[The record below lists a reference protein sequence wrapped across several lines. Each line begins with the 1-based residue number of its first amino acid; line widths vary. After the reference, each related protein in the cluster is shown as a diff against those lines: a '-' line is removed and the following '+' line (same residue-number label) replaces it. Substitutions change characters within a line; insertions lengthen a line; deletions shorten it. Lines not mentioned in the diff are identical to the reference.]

1 MDIAEL
7 GYKVDSSGLVEGT
20 KALDENAA
28 AADKAGAAADRLEKS
43 QKGTGKSASYW
54 ANEQAKINARV
65 LEMERIEQRAAVATR
80 QAATATEAHELNLQ
94 KLLGQINPTVAAL
107 NKLAEQEDR
116 LARARDLGL
125 LKPQVWQQYQSQL
138 EGTRAGVLATSNTF
152 GKLNLQAVE
161 TQQSLAMLMRALA
174 TGNFAQAQS
183 SIASLTA
190 RTGVL
195 STVFSGAGLAVA
207 GFTAVVVAGIA
218 AWKQGN
224 DELFG
229 FQKNLILTGR
239 SADITFGQLQRM
251 VDQLDRIPGVSRS
264 GALDSLNAVAK
275 SGQFVGQQFDL
286 VSASAARMEASLG
299 VSADK
304 TVASFAKIV
313 DDPVQG
319 LLELNKQ
326 YRFLTQAQIDYVYQL
341 QQQGDE
347 VGAVTEA
354 LRLADDATKNL
365 ANTAEANL
373 PALTEYWRDMKGDVS
388 GTWSAIVNVTNAIAD
403 LGREYGVLARLPS
416 LSDILGFGLVG
427 GVVAKNLPEQF
438 RPPSFADLMNR
449 AASRLRN
456 PNGLPTN
463 IEGIGEPNG
472 HVADPN
478 DAKKAS
484 DQWNRRLE
492 MYDKQLKM
500 GAEVERIE
508 AEGIAAGRTRAEI
521 EATIANYMKSQE
533 ESAKRTTGTGKTARS
548 GVEQLLARVQQQ
560 ISANDEL
567 ARSGQKV
574 SQSQRLIEEIDI
586 RLADGKGTLTH
597 AERRLLET
605 ERERLAM
612 SHDIATVAQQNERDM
627 VARAALTER
636 LLQLESQRRE
646 QARIDLIGLGQGREA
661 AQVLQRELEI
671 KRQYFAEQEKLDKAQ
686 RNPNT
691 ALSKAEYEQQTA
703 DLIAAKDRDLGI
715 EKEFQQYRMNM
726 LSDWRTGFR
735 QAWADYAF
743 AASNALE
750 QANGLMNT
758 ALSGWEDAWVRFAQT
773 GKLSFRDMA
782 NAIIADLARIAAKQ
796 AAVGIINAVA
806 GAWGG
811 GVTAAGNAAATSG
824 TQSINAGLLDSYGGG
839 RATGGPVAADSFY
852 QVGEG
857 GKPELFRQ
865 NGRTYLIPGDNGAVI
880 PAAPTAGTG
889 SASTGSGSVVNVRV
903 VVNSDGSTDVSA
915 ETPVWQRFGK
925 EIGQLIDMKINEA
938 QVRSMKDGGAMR
950 VMGAGR

>member
-65 LEMERIEQRAAVATR
+65 QEMERIEQRAAVATR

-195 STVFSGAGLAVA
+195 ATVFSGAGLAVA

-239 SADITFGQLQRM
+239 SADITCGQLQQM
-251 VDQLDRIPGVSRS
+251 VDQLDRIRGVSRG

-286 VSASAARMEASLG
+286 VAASAARMEASLG

-304 TVASFAKIV
+304 TVASFAKIAG
-313 DDPVQG
+313 DPVQG

-326 YRFLTQAQIDYVYQL
+326 YRFLTQTQIDYVYQL
-341 QQQGDE
+341 QQQEDE

-416 LSDILGFGLVG
+416 LSDILGFGLIG

-456 PNGLPTN
+456 PNGLPAN
-463 IEGIGEPNG
+463 IEGIGAPNG
-472 HVADPN
+472 DVADPN

-533 ESAKRTTGTGKTARS
+533 ESAKRTSGTGKTARS

-567 ARSGQKV
+567 ARSGQRV

-597 AERRLLET
+597 AERRLLEA

-627 VARAALTER
+627 VTQAALIER
-636 LLQLESQRRE
+636 LTQLEKQRRQ
-646 QARIDLIGLGQGREA
+646 QAEIDLIGLSRGGDA
-661 AQVLQRELEI
+661 TAMLQRQLDIQRKYLDEQKSLDKEKLRGTLSGGEYQVEVALLQASLDRSLEI
-671 KRQYFAEQEKLDKAQ
+671 ERGYQEQRLA
-686 RNPNT
+686 
-691 ALSKAEYEQQTA
+691 
-703 DLIAAKDRDLGI
+703 
-715 EKEFQQYRMNM
+715 M
-726 LSDWRTGFR
+726 LSDWRAGAR
-735 QAWADYAF
+735 RAWEDYAF

-782 NAIIADLARIAAKQ
+782 NAIVADLARIAAKQ

-824 TQSINAGLLDSYGGG
+824 TQNINAGLLASYGGG
-839 RATGGPVAADSFY
+839 RATGGPVAAEAFY

-880 PAAPTAGTG
+880 PAAPTGGGGNT
-889 SASTGSGSVVNVRV
+889 STGSGSVVNVRV

-915 ETPVWQRFGK
+915 DTPVWQRFGK
-925 EIGQLIDMKINEA
+925 EIGQLIDMKINDA